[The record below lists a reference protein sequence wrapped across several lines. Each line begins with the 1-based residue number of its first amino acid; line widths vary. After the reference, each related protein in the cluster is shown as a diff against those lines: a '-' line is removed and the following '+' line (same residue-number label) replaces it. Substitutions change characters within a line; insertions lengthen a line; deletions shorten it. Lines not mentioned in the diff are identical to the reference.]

1 MKFSNILKSLSDT
14 EYRGTYVVSVIEPQF
29 EIMTEENIKGLCETV
44 DICMTDYACFGDSKV
59 MDFEGKTSFV
69 VVVAKA

>member
-1 MKFSNILKSLSDT
+1 MKFSNLLKSLSDT
-14 EYRGTYVVSVIEPQF
+14 EYRGTFAMSVANPGFDQ
-29 EIMTEENIKGLCETV
+29 MTEPNIRQVCETV